1 MPERSLRVAP
11 ATGGTGQPP
20 RPRVET
26 EVQET
31 DACWAASPLRW
42 ERAGGRERR
51 QQRGAG
57 RPVLYGLSEGEDSEF
72 CLCIVASVAR

>member
-31 DACWAASPLRW
+31 DACSAASPLRW